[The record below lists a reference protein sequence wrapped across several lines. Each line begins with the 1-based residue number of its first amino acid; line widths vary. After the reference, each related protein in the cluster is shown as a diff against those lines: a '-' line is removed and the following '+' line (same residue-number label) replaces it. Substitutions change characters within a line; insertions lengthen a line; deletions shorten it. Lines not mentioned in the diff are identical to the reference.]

1 MQLEAIRALVQEDLE
16 ATDKFIISRL
26 ESDIPLINNM
36 VQYILTCGGKR
47 IRPMILLLSARA
59 CNPNTHHH
67 IDLAAIIELVHTA
80 TLLHD
85 DVVDNS
91 TLRRGH
97 KTAHTIWGN
106 EASVLVGDFLYSR
119 SFQVVVALKI
129 ERILEIFSFATHYIA
144 EGEILQ
150 LMNCKNPDTTE
161 EFYTDII
168 QRKTA
173 KLFEV
178 AAQFGGVITS
188 SPEPLIQAMR
198 QYGLHL
204 GMAYQLID
212 DALDYNQPAEQ
223 TGKNVGNDLADG
235 KTTLPLIYALR
246 HCGPA
251 EAVLL
256 RGAIQAGSSEHL
268 TDIITIIEST
278 GAIQYTA
285 ATAKQY
291 AQKAQAAL
299 SCIPAS
305 PYRDA
310 LHELANFVVDRTY

>member
-129 ERILEIFSFATHYIA
+129 SY
-144 EGEILQ
+144 
-150 LMNCKNPDTTE
+150 
-161 EFYTDII
+161 
-168 QRKTA
+168 
-173 KLFEV
+173 
-178 AAQFGGVITS
+178 
-188 SPEPLIQAMR
+188 
-198 QYGLHL
+198 
-204 GMAYQLID
+204 
-212 DALDYNQPAEQ
+212 
-223 TGKNVGNDLADG
+223 
-235 KTTLPLIYALR
+235 
-246 HCGPA
+246 
-251 EAVLL
+251 
-256 RGAIQAGSSEHL
+256 
-268 TDIITIIEST
+268 
-278 GAIQYTA
+278 
-285 ATAKQY
+285 
-291 AQKAQAAL
+291 
-299 SCIPAS
+299 
-305 PYRDA
+305 
-310 LHELANFVVDRTY
+310 